1 MRVVELKG
9 TITTAGYIKLSEQT
23 MEMLGLTDGDSVIL
37 SYLENEDDNQ
47 NERVDEFILEYEEE
61 VEETD
66 DED

>member
-23 MEMLGLTDGDSVIL
+23 TEMLGLTDGDSVIL